1 MKITDEN
8 IIDYLQKGEEDAFRY
23 IYDKYYGY
31 LCAVAKGYLCDNNM
45 AETVVEDVIYN
56 IWEIREKLNI
66 HTSLRS
72 YLIRSV
78 KNRAINYLQ
87 QEYIAKEVS
96 VNSLQD
102 YTDIE
107 SFYFIEEEHPLE
119 KILETELESAIAT
132 AIDNLS
138 EECRKAFVMSRY
150 HDMKYEEIA
159 AQMGISVNTVKYHI
173 KNALSRLRIDL
184 KDYLM
189 VLLLLSITSQ
199 IPVTGTLEK
208 LLEFLNI

>member
-31 LCAVAKGYLCDNNM
+31 LCAVAKGYLCDNDM

-66 HTSLRS
+66 HTSLHS